1 MMDYTKLV
9 IPQHRIQPKFM
20 AWLNAA
26 LEPLLS
32 AQKLLTS
39 LWNQFDLDRAVGVQ
53 LDRVGTVLG
62 VSRRLPFQPSG
73 NVSPVMEDANY
84 RLILRAAVAKQHF
97 NGTIPN
103 LYSLLQTV
111 LGNSGLYFVPI
122 DNQDMSVM
130 IIVFGEVSSLVKD
143 ELERGMIIPRPEGV
157 SMTVNVTSDKIF
169 AWGLENEVFGG
180 WGESIWIQTRNN
192 F

>member
-1 MMDYTKLV
+1 MDYTKLV

-20 AWLNAA
+20 EWLNVA
-26 LEPLLS
+26 LDPLQS
-32 AQKLLTS
+32 AQKLLTG
-39 LWNQFDLDRAVGVQ
+39 LGDQFDLDRAVGAQ

-62 VSRRLPFQPSG
+62 VSRKLPFQPTG

-97 NGTIPN
+97 DGTIPN
-103 LYSLLQTV
+103 LYGLLQTV

-122 DNQDMSVM
+122 DNQDMTITV
-130 IIVFGEVSSLVKD
+130 IVFGSVSSLVKD
-143 ELERGMIIPRPEGV
+143 ELEHGMIIPRPEGI
-157 SMTVNVTSDKIF
+157 SMTVNVTANRVFS
-169 AWGLENEVFGG
+169 WGLENEVFGG
-180 WGESIWIQTRNN
+180 WGESTWIQTRNN